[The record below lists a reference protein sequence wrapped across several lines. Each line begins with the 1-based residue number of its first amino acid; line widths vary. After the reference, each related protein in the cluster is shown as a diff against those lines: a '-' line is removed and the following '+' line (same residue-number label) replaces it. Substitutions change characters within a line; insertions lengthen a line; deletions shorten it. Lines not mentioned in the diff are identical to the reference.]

1 MRGHIA
7 QKNGRYY
14 PVISI
19 KDPGT
24 GKWRR
29 KWLSGNRTKRKAER
43 TLAEAVAQVNKGIL
57 LISSRETVAELCR
70 NYLAT
75 TAPNRVRTITLQSYR
90 QVLETH
96 VISRVGAKPRYGI

>member
-7 QKNGRYY
+7 EKNGRYY

-29 KWLSGNRTKRKAER
+29 KWLSGNKTKRKAER
-43 TLAEAVAQVNKGIL
+43 ALAEDNVSEIL
-57 LISSRETVAELCR
+57 PLGSLSS
-70 NYLAT
+70 
-75 TAPNRVRTITLQSYR
+75 
-90 QVLETH
+90 
-96 VISRVGAKPRYGI
+96 